1 MSEAREKTRNWRET
15 TISALLG
22 LGPVWA
28 VVGAL
33 ALGAV
38 FIAAAGLNP
47 ATAYVAL
54 INGAFGTVSG
64 LGITINKTVPLL
76 FAGLG
81 VAFAFRC
88 GLFNIGG
95 EGQLYIGALF
105 GGVVALSLT
114 NLPGPIL
121 LPAVLIASFIGG
133 GLWGAIPGFLRAKWN
148 MSEIITTIL
157 MNYVGFWFVSFL
169 LHGPLQES
177 RGYYPQSET
186 LPTASW
192 LPLIWDEA
200 HIHLGIILALLTSAV
215 IYVILFRTTIGY
227 QIRAVGSNP
236 QASEYS
242 GIPVVRSMAL
252 AMFISGGLM
261 GLAGAAEIL
270 GVQHRLNDFFSPG
283 YGFDGIAVALLGY
296 AHPVGVTLAAVFFG
310 GLRAG
315 FNAIHR
321 TEGLPL
327 AMAQVVQGT
336 TLILV
341 IASVILPRLRTLL
354 RKKGVSSAGSLD

>member
-1 MSEAREKTRNWRET
+1 MRRSWIER
-15 TISALLG
+15 ILSMFFG
-22 LGPVWA
+22 LAPVWA
-28 VVGAL
+28 VLGAL
-33 ALGAV
+33 LIGAV
-38 FIAAAGLNP
+38 FIALAGISPVNAYAALMK
-47 ATAYVAL
+47 
-54 INGAFGTVSG
+54 GAFGSLSG
-64 LGITINKTVPLL
+64 FGITMQKTIPLI

-105 GGVVALSLT
+105 GGVVALT
-114 NLPGPIL
+114 FTGLPAPIM

-133 GLWGAIPGFLRAKWN
+133 GIWGAIPGLLRAKWK

-177 RGYYPQSET
+177 RGYYPQSEI
-186 LPTASW
+186 LPQASW
-192 LPLIWDEA
+192 LPMIWPA
-200 HIHLGIILALLTSAV
+200 ARVHLGIILALLAAAAV
-215 IYVILFRTTIGY
+215 YVVMWRTTIGY

-236 QASEYS
+236 QAAEYS
-242 GIPVVRSMAL
+242 GIPVVRSMVL
-252 AMFISGGLM
+252 AMFVSGGLM

-270 GVQHRLNDFFSPG
+270 GVQHRLSDFFSPG

-296 AHPVGVTLAAVFFG
+296 THPVGVVLAAVFFG

-315 FNAIHR
+315 FNAIQR
-321 TEGLPL
+321 TQGLPL
-327 AMAQVVQGT
+327 ALAQVVQGL

-341 IASVILPRLRTLL
+341 VASVFLPRLRAMLK
-354 RKKGVSSAGSLD
+354 RKEAVGAGRAD